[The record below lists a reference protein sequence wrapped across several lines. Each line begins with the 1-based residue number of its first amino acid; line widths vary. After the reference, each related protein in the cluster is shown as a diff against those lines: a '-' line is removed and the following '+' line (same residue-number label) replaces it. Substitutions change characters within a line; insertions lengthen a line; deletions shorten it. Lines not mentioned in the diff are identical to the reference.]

1 MWENGRMK
9 KVRRSH
15 KQVMDQTTPPSADDE
30 AKLEGART
38 MTSAAAGGKNLREGP
53 EWQEGISISTR
64 NWENQVKGNLLIS
77 FPVNIARAGGGTEP
91 EHEPEPSRRQST
103 RNGKHKQLWQAI
115 KVMLR
120 NAAGISMRCSWALR
134 CPRGDHYIVSLPMC
148 PLLPPQGAKLY
159 CLSTS

>member
-1 MWENGRMK
+1 MWENGRME

-38 MTSAAAGGKNLREGP
+38 MTSAAAGGKHLREGP

-77 FPVNIARAGGGTEP
+77 FPVNIARVGGGTEP
-91 EHEPEPSRRQST
+91 EHEPEPLPEPEPEPEQAPV
-103 RNGKHKQLWQAI
+103 NPEWQA
-115 KVMLR
+115 
-120 NAAGISMRCSWALR
+120 
-134 CPRGDHYIVSLPMC
+134 
-148 PLLPPQGAKLY
+148 
-159 CLSTS
+159 